1 MKVIDQFSN
10 DGIGCKTCV
19 KFVLSHCLVLI
30 RLDCYSTLFE
40 FCLLLV
46 KLSWSGAGWFVGFVY
61 IVDKVFGKVSVV
73 DDLC

>member
-19 KFVLSHCLVLI
+19 KFVLSHWLVSI

-46 KLSWSGAGWFVGFVY
+46 KLSWCGAGWFVGFVY
-61 IVDKVFGKVSVV
+61 IVDRVFGKVSVV